1 MYKYHRFE
9 YYNHRNSLIGLIFT
23 TYASILFLIPLNV
36 SGFYLTWCLAGYQEH
51 YDVPASYAFFD
62 YDDEN
67 GRGLCQ
73 AIVVGFQN
81 VMDSDYNRQEL
92 GLIYFFDTLM

>member
-1 MYKYHRFE
+1 MMSIALLIMLIGYASAQNAQLNQGLELLQQMYKYHRFE

-62 YDDEN
+62 
-67 GRGLCQ
+67 
-73 AIVVGFQN
+73 
-81 VMDSDYNRQEL
+81 
-92 GLIYFFDTLM
+92 